1 MLSAPSARADRA
13 FGSTRR
19 LKVVRREPMFW
30 HGSLILHAVR
40 ARSMLFGHGSSLR
53 EIGDFP
59 RNLVR
64 VRSFGP
70 GFVEDV

>member
-30 HGSLILHAVR
+30 HGSLIPHADQ
-40 ARSMLFGHGSSLR
+40 ARKFSA
-53 EIGDFP
+53 
-59 RNLVR
+59 
-64 VRSFGP
+64 
-70 GFVEDV
+70 